1 MAYTFNEA
9 HARQFADSVIL
20 RAQQMGSRL
29 RVTAGQTK
37 NGVRGERTEFLPL
50 AKSPAI
56 KRTTSVAPTPA
67 INLQWGARWAVKGIY
82 DWATQI
88 DRQSDVLAMLT
99 DPESPAV
106 QTASNAL
113 GRAIDD
119 EIIAALHGTAVT
131 GVDGSG
137 SQALPATQKVAHG
150 GVALTYGKLL
160 EALQKLNAAE
170 AGDERFVLYGAVQ
183 QSDILA
189 LNELIDM
196 DYRSS
201 AAVTTAVETGRPA
214 NLLGMT
220 WIRSERL
227 GEIAADTGRVL
238 VYAAQ
243 GLGFGMWEDISVEV
257 EKRADLNNAIQPM
270 GTVSMGAVRIEDEC
284 VVEVACKEA

>member
-1 MAYTFNEA
+1 MAYTFDTA

-37 NGVRGERTEFLPL
+37 TGVRGERTEFLPL

-56 KRTTSVAPTPA
+56 KRTTAVAPTPA
-67 INLQWGARWAVKGIY
+67 INLQWGARWAVKSIY

-106 QTASNAL
+106 KTAANAL
-113 GRAIDD
+113 GRSIDD
-119 EIIAALHGTAVT
+119 EIVLALYGTAVT
-131 GVDGSG
+131 GVNGSG
-137 SQALPATQKVAHG
+137 SQVLPTAQKVAAASAG
-150 GVALTYGKLL
+150 LTYAKLL
-160 EALQKLNAAE
+160 AAIEILNAAE
-170 AGDERFVLYGAVQ
+170 CEDERYCLYGAAQ
-183 QSDILA
+183 QTDVLA
-189 LNELIDM
+189 ITQMTSM
-196 DYRSS
+196 DYRTSS
-201 AAVTTAVETGRPA
+201 AITTAVETGRPA

-227 GEIAADTGRVL
+227 GVVGSDGRVL
-238 VYAAQ
+238 VFAAQ

-257 EKRADLNNAIQPM
+257 EKRADLNNAVQPM

-284 VVEVACKEA
+284 VVEVACVE